1 MIALYLVLALFLLFL
16 LTSYIC
22 MLFAMR
28 RGKAFDPRDPK
39 VIAKSAWARHQ
50 EPVLAGIAWLAL
62 QETEQISLKSFD
74 GLRLSARLFP
84 AEENRGTIL
93 LFHGYRSMVCI
104 DFSCAA
110 QYYHELGFN
119 LLLIDQHAVHERLL
133 FDKLCKAYDQHAA
146 GQELLVPLLVPMT
159 RREQA
164 LLEEN
169 REILE
174 NMGLTVEPFGDGE
187 VRVRSIPMVL
197 GEPQAKGFLTELL
210 DQLENERSLNTIE
223 KRRASILQLACKK
236 AVKGGDP
243 LTETEIRDLVERM
256 IDQQVTPT
264 CPHGRPLVVALSH
277 MELDKRFKRIQ

>member
-1 MIALYLVLALFLLFL
+1 MPVPRQEEAPKQAEVSPEQLAVSLPEEKKPLKLLGVAFNTFILVEY
-16 LTSYIC
+16 S
-22 MLFAMR
+22 
-28 RGKAFDPRDPK
+28 D
-39 VIAKSAWARHQ
+39 
-50 EPVLAGIAWLAL
+50 
-62 QETEQISLKSFD
+62 
-74 GLRLSARLFP
+74 
-84 AEENRGTIL
+84 
-93 LFHGYRSMVCI
+93 
-104 DFSCAA
+104 
-110 QYYHELGFN
+110 N

-146 GQELLVPLLVPMT
+146 GQELLVPLLVPIT